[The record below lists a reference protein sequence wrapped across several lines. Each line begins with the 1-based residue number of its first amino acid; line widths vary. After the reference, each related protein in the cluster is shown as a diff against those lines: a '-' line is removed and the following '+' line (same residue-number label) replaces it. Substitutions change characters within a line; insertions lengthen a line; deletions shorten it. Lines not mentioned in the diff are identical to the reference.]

1 MSSDELK
8 EILED
13 SIHLAA
19 TVVNE
24 HFGSMEDIRE
34 ENQDRE
40 EVEYVKEMKI
50 RTYDTLLQELI
61 KWNLN
66 NETLLNE

>member
-8 EILED
+8 KILED

-24 HFGSMEDIRE
+24 HFGNMEDIRE
-34 ENQDRE
+34 EHQDRE
-40 EVEYVKEMKI
+40 EVEDVKEMKI
-50 RTYDTLLQELI
+50 RTYDTLLQRLI
-61 KWNLN
+61 KWKLDS
-66 NETLLNE
+66 ETLLNE

>member
-8 EILED
+8 KILED

-24 HFGSMEDIRE
+24 HFGNMEDIRE
-34 ENQDRE
+34 EHQDRE
-40 EVEYVKEMKI
+40 EAEYVKEMKI
-50 RTYDTLLQELI
+50 RTYDTLLQGLI
-61 KWNLN
+61 KWKLDS
-66 NETLLNE
+66 ETLLNE

>member
-8 EILED
+8 KILED

-24 HFGSMEDIRE
+24 HFGNMEDIRE
-34 ENQDRE
+34 EHQDRE
-40 EVEYVKEMKI
+40 EAEYVKEMKI
-50 RTYDTLLQELI
+50 RTYDTLLQGLI
-61 KWNLN
+61 KWKLDS
-66 NETLLNE
+66 ETPLNE

>member
-8 EILED
+8 KILED

-19 TVVNE
+19 TVVEE

-34 ENQDRE
+34 EHQDRE

-50 RTYDTLLQELI
+50 RTYDTLLQRLI
-61 KWNLN
+61 KWRLDS
-66 NETLLNE
+66 ETLLNE

>member
-19 TVVNE
+19 MVVDE

-50 RTYDTLLQELI
+50 RTYDTLLRELI
-61 KWNLN
+61 KWKLD